1 MMIDFLIYK
10 QQFESDFDSI
20 NEWLLS
26 EFAKLR
32 IGKANPAILDD
43 ILVHAYDDKMPINQL
58 ANLSIPDP
66 RTLVIK
72 PYDKSTLKDI
82 AAAINAANIGINP
95 QVDADVIR
103 LTFKAPTE
111 DDRKLLVKKAKS
123 LAEDAKI
130 KVRRSRQNL
139 QDEFKKDANALEDD
153 KKYFQNELDSITKN
167 FNKKIEEELAK
178 REKEIMTI

>member
-1 MMIDFLIYK
+1 MCS
-10 QQFESDFDSI
+10 SD
-20 NEWLLS
+20 
-26 EFAKLR
+26 
-32 IGKANPAILDD
+32 P
-43 ILVHAYDDKMPINQL
+43 
-58 ANLSIPDP
+58 
-66 RTLVIK
+66 
-72 PYDKSTLKDI
+72 
-82 AAAINAANIGINP
+82 
-95 QVDADVIR
+95 
-103 LTFKAPTE
+103 
-111 DDRKLLVKKAKS
+111 

>member
-10 QQFESDFDSI
+10 QQFESDFEAI

-111 DDRKLLVKKAKS
+111 DDRKLLAKKAKS

>member
-1 MMIDFLIYK
+1 MLDLILEETK
-10 QQFESDFDSI
+10 EKMEKSIESFKH
-20 NEWLLS
+20 ELS
-26 EFAKLR
+26 SVR
-32 IGKANPAILDD
+32 TGRANPTMLDRVRVNYWGEMTP
-43 ILVHAYDDKMPINQL
+43 LNQT
-58 ANLSIPDP
+58 ASISVAEG
-66 RTLVIK
+66 RQLVIK

-130 KVRRSRQNL
+130 KIRRSRQEL
-139 QDEFKKDANALEDD
+139 QDEFKKDPNALEDD
-153 KKYFQNELDSITKN
+153 KKYFQNELDVITKN
-167 FNKKIEEELAK
+167 LNKKIDEELVK

>member
-1 MMIDFLIYK
+1 MINFDIYK
-10 QQFESDFDSI
+10 KQFENDFYSI
-20 NEWLLS
+20 NEWMLS

-32 IGKANPAILDD
+32 IGKASPAILDD

-111 DDRKLLVKKAKS
+111 EDRKVLVKKAKS
-123 LAEDAKI
+123 LAEEAKI
-130 KVRRSRQNL
+130 RVRRSRQNL
-139 QDEFKKDANALEDD
+139 QDEFKKDLSALEDD
-153 KKYFQNELDSITKN
+153 KKYFQNELDLITKS

>member
-1 MMIDFLIYK
+1 MINFDIYK
-10 QQFESDFDSI
+10 KQFESDFEAI
-20 NEWLLS
+20 NDWLLT
-26 EFAKLR
+26 EFSKLR

-72 PYDKSTLKDI
+72 PYDKNTLKDI

-95 QVDADVIR
+95 QVEADVIR
-103 LTFKAPTE
+103 LIFKAPTE

-123 LAEDAKI
+123 ISEDAKI
-130 KVRRSRQNL
+130 KIRRSRQNL
-139 QDEFKKDANALEDD
+139 QDEFKKDPNVLEDD
-153 KKYFQNELDSITKN
+153 KKYFQNELDTITKN
-167 FNKKIEEELAK
+167 FNKKIDEELIK